1 MAVPARE
8 RFTIDFPGDPLY
20 LSTVRLFT
28 SAVVRHYQADEDTI
42 GDVKVAVSEACAAFL
57 RGDQEEGSI
66 RVAVIPHAGALTVEV
81 TSTDLSLAVP
91 PKRMA
96 EVDTPTP
103 SGMAAELGLELLRS
117 LFEGAEVV
125 SNGGSAIRF
134 SVPLAGSTA

>member
-1 MAVPARE
+1 MAVRGRE
-8 RFTIDFPGDPLY
+8 RFTIEVPGDPLY

-28 SAVVRHYQADEDTI
+28 SAVVRHFQADEDTI

-66 RVAVIPHAGALTVEV
+66 RVALIPDDSALTLEV
-81 TSTDLSLAVP
+81 TSKDLSLAVSP
-91 PKRMA
+91 QRMA

-103 SGMAAELGLELLRS
+103 SRMAAELGLELIRS

-125 SNGGSAIRF
+125 SNGASAIRF
-134 SVPLAGSTA
+134 TVPLAASTA

>member
-28 SAVVRHYQADEDTI
+28 SAVVRHFQADEDTI
-42 GDVKVAVSEACAAFL
+42 GDVKVAVSEACVAFL

-66 RVAVIPHAGALTVEV
+66 RVAVIPDPGVLRLEV
-81 TSTDLSLAVP
+81 TSSDLSLAVP
-91 PKRMA
+91 PQRMA

-103 SGMAAELGLELLRS
+103 SGMAAQLGLELIRS

-125 SNGGSAIRF
+125 SNGVSAIRF
-134 SVPLAGSTA
+134 SVPLAGSTT